1 MTRHIFF
8 VLLCALTIN
17 AQAASPDELCR
28 EAWGWVKQEYFQPV
42 DEQAF
47 FAVCPTSL
55 GTVLNKHSELIQRET
70 AAGDRDYF
78 GAIGLE
84 LKLEDGM
91 PKVLEA
97 FESFPAAQSQVQ
109 RNDRILEIDGIS
121 VTGLSLAEITKRLRG
136 EVGSTV
142 TLTLRRDGKTIT
154 TPAITRRIIKLPTV
168 ISKEIQPGFLWIR
181 VARFETSSIRDV
193 VDKLMERRRAKEKEA
208 IKGLIFDF
216 RGNPGGRLDA
226 ALALAAA
233 FLPEE
238 APLIRIQEQGGKE
251 RIIMANDRNAF
262 NRAQIS
268 RLPPDIKSLPI
279 IALMN
284 QNSAAGPE
292 IVAGTWQGYGKA
304 LVMGL
309 PSFGKHTIETVRQM
323 QSQPDAY
330 LKLTTAAWTYLDGRS
345 VAGQGLVPDVRF
357 DGDTDVVDPSDAIVA
372 QALSKLKVR

>member
-8 VLLCALTIN
+8 VLLCSLTIN

-42 DEQAF
+42 NEQAF
-47 FAVCPTSL
+47 FAACPASL
-55 GTVLNKHSELIQRET
+55 NTVLNKHSGLTQIET
-70 AAGDRDYF
+70 SAGDRDYF
-78 GAIGLE
+78 GAIGLD
-84 LKLEDGM
+84 LKLEDGT

-97 FESFPAAQSQVQ
+97 FESFPAAKAQVQ

-142 TLTLRRDGKTIT
+142 TLTLRRDGKTIA
-154 TPAITRRIIKLPTV
+154 TPPITRRMVNPPPV
-168 ISKEIQPGFLWIR
+168 FSKEIQPGFLWLRVTQFSSTTIR
-181 VARFETSSIRDV
+181 YV
-193 VDKLMERRRAKEKEA
+193 VDTLMERRRAKETES

-238 APLIRIQEQGGKE
+238 ASLIRIQEQGGKE
-251 RIIMANDRNAF
+251 RTILANDRNAF
-262 NRAQIS
+262 DRAQIS

-292 IVAGTWQGYGKA
+292 IVAGIWQGYGKA
-304 LVMGL
+304 RVMGT
-309 PSFGKHTIETVRQM
+309 PSFGKHTIETVWLM
-323 QSQPDAY
+323 ESQPNTY

-357 DGDTDVVDPSDAIVA
+357 DEETDVPDPSDAIVA
-372 QALSKLKVR
+372 EALSKLKVR